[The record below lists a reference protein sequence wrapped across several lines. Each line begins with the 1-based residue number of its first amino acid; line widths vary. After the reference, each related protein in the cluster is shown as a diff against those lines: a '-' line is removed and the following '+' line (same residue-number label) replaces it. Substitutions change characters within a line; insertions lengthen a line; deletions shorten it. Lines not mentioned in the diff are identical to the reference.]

1 MKQLLLFL
9 LLFSAPIFAQ
19 HNNADARVIVI
30 TTDGYRWQE
39 LFNGIDTSIVK
50 MKRFRQ
56 GDSAR
61 LIQQYYA
68 PTLAER
74 RTKLMPFFWG
84 KLAASG

>member
-1 MKQLLLFL
+1 MNKLYTLLLILFAVS
-9 LLFSAPIFAQ
+9 FSATAQ
-19 HNNADARVIVI
+19 KDSDARVIVI

-50 MKRFRQ
+50 IKRFHH

-68 PTLAER
+68 PTLKDR
-74 RTKLMPFFWG
+74 RK
-84 KLAASG
+84 S